1 MFDFADKVI
10 MITGAG
16 GNLGR
21 ATGEAFRGLG
31 AYLSLVG
38 RNRGQLEWSW
48 KTTDGILLLGADIT
62 NEMEVAATV
71 EETIAHYGRI
81 DVLANLAGA
90 FIMGPPI
97 HETPVDTWDAMLDIN
112 VRSTFLM
119 SRAVIPHMLKQASGK
134 IINISARAALQ
145 GKANM
150 GPYCVS
156 KAAVITLTETLSAET
171 RGRGVNINCILPG
184 TIDTPENRSA
194 MPNADF
200 SKWVAPAALADVVLF
215 LASDVARAIHGVAL
229 PVYGES

>member
-1 MFDFADKVI
+1 MFGFADKVV

-21 ATGEAFRGLG
+21 ATGEAFRSCG
-31 AYLSLVG
+31 AYLSLIG

-48 KTTDGILLLGADIT
+48 KTTEGILLLGADIT
-62 NEMEVAATV
+62 NETEVAATV
-71 EETIAHYGRI
+71 EEAIAHYGRI

-90 FIMGPPI
+90 FVMGPPI
-97 HETPVDTWDAMLDIN
+97 HETSVDTWDAMLGIN
-112 VRSTFLM
+112 ARSTFLM
-119 SRAVIPHMLKQASGK
+119 SRAVIPHMLKQGSGK
-134 IINISARAALQ
+134 IINVSARAALQ

-156 KAAVITLTETLSAET
+156 KAAVLTLTETLSAET
-171 RGRGVNINCILPG
+171 RGRGINVNCILPG

-200 SKWVAPAALADVVLF
+200 SKWVLPAALADVVLF
-215 LASDVARAIHGVAL
+215 LASDAARAIHGVAL